1 MFIYLSVCID
11 RNANMQRLPSQL
23 MTFFSKQSRPR
34 TGICANVHVVVL
46 QRTMR
51 SVEGGKLSFFKEQ
64 CRRCDPKSLSN
75 PIPNQ
80 SFGWQVV
87 FLQRTM
93 FFAHRKCWFMRTQSY
108 HHHTSWGKPF
118 EWHSTTLNALWHF
131 LGSWT
136 ASEPSYCCPANAQ
149 KSIKIISE
157 RHIVR
162 YGMTMYNPKH
172 F

>member
-23 MTFFSKQSRPR
+23 MTFSKQSRPR

-51 SVEGGKLSFFKEQ
+51 SVEGGKLPFYKEQ

-93 FFAHRKCWFMRTQSY
+93 FFAHRKCGFMRRLS
-108 HHHTSWGKPF
+108 
-118 EWHSTTLNALWHF
+118 LNVVVLSLKRINILMA
-131 LGSWT
+131 
-136 ASEPSYCCPANAQ
+136 Y
-149 KSIKIISE
+149 II
-157 RHIVR
+157 
-162 YGMTMYNPKH
+162 
-172 F
+172 